1 MIRTSSHP
9 RRRSLRAPLVALAA
23 LLALAFTASAAQAAP
38 QTIVGGHLTWSTLN
52 VFQGSVATENRTAL
66 GFFTRAV
73 NAQGQLRGTVSP
85 LDAAWGDVV
94 TPLSPKGLDQAASWT
109 FPVAAGSYDPVAKT
123 GRVKLLGTV
132 QWAGQHPT
140 TDAPFKVT
148 VENPV
153 VVFDGTGI
161 AKLYASGTG
170 ATGAGVETP
179 YTQSTPLFTLD
190 FTGATTTD
198 EADGSETLGNAIPT
212 LARTDVFFGYT
223 STGPDRTPNTWG
235 GFSLNLVAPQ
245 TGPKGDAGDAGTNG
259 TNGLDGAAGPVGPIG
274 PAGPAGPAGV
284 AGKDGAAGAK
294 GGKGDTGSTRVIAV
308 LRKAPWS
315 GNATRKVT
323 VLKNGKTVAS
333 GTLKKKTLT
342 VTVAKGKK
350 VSAGTYVLKAGSA
363 KKTVKIG

>member
-9 RRRSLRAPLVALAA
+9 RRRSLRAPLVALVA

-38 QTIVGGHLTWSTLN
+38 QTVVGGHLTWSTVN
-52 VFQGSVATENRTAL
+52 MFQGSVATENRTAL
-66 GFFTRAV
+66 GFFTRSV

-85 LDAAWGDVV
+85 LDAAWGDIV
-94 TPLSPKGLDQAASWT
+94 TPLSTKGPDQNASWT

-235 GFSLNLVAPQ
+235 GFSLNLVTPQ
-245 TGPKGDAGDAGTNG
+245 TGPKGDTGEAGTNG
-259 TNGLDGAAGPVGPIG
+259 TNGTDGAAGANGTNG
-274 PAGPAGPAGV
+274 TNGTNGKD
-284 AGKDGAAGAK
+284 GKDGAAGAK
-294 GGKGDTGSTRVIAV
+294 GEKGDTGSTRVIAV
-308 LRKAPWS
+308 LRKAPFS

-323 VLKNGKTVAS
+323 LLKNGKTVAS

-350 VSAGTYVLKAGSA
+350 VSAGTYVVKAGSA